1 MTKKQFKILITIL
14 TIVAFM
20 IPALLVIA
28 DDDDDVGI
36 IITVAGT
43 GEVPTSDDV
52 GDGGPATEAQLS
64 LPHGVVLDESGNL
77 YIAEIVLPPPM
88 LCPLPCITFDVSHRV
103 RKVDADGI
111 ITTVVGTGEPPPP
124 PGPDVDI
131 GDGGPAT
138 EAQLNRPA
146 DLVFDKSGN
155 LYIAEHNGYRVRKV
169 DTHGIITTVV
179 GTGVAGSSGD
189 GGPATE
195 AQLNE
200 PHGLALD
207 ESGNLYIAEKEGHR
221 VRKVDAHGIITTVAG
236 TGVAGS
242 SGDGGPATEAQ
253 LWNAQDMVFD
263 ESGNLYITEFFG
275 HRVRKVDADGII
287 TTVVG
292 TGVAGS
298 SGDGGPATEAQLDS
312 PAGMVF
318 DESGNLYISEFSG
331 HRIRKVDA
339 HGIITT
345 VAGTGVDGFSGD
357 GGPATSAQF
366 NSPDLMTLDE
376 DNLYITDFFNH
387 RIRLVSIDDD
397 DDCEGKGRKWNC

>member
-1 MTKKQFKILITIL
+1 
-14 TIVAFM
+14 
-20 IPALLVIA
+20 LVIA

-138 EAQLNRPA
+138 EAQLNSPA
-146 DLVFDKSGN
+146 G
-155 LYIAEHNGYRVRKV
+155 
-169 DTHGIITTVV
+169 
-179 GTGVAGSSGD
+179 
-189 GGPATE
+189 
-195 AQLNE
+195 
-200 PHGLALD
+200 
-207 ESGNLYIAEKEGHR
+207 
-221 VRKVDAHGIITTVAG
+221 
-236 TGVAGS
+236 
-242 SGDGGPATEAQ
+242 
-253 LWNAQDMVFD
+253 MVSD

-275 HRVRKVDADGII
+275 HR
-287 TTVVG
+287 
-292 TGVAGS
+292 
-298 SGDGGPATEAQLDS
+298 
-312 PAGMVF
+312 F
-318 DESGNLYISEFSG
+318 
-331 HRIRKVDA
+331 RKVDA

>member
-1 MTKKQFKILITIL
+1 
-14 TIVAFM
+14 
-20 IPALLVIA
+20 
-28 DDDDDVGI
+28 
-36 IITVAGT
+36 
-43 GEVPTSDDV
+43 
-52 GDGGPATEAQLS
+52 
-64 LPHGVVLDESGNL
+64 
-77 YIAEIVLPPPM
+77 
-88 LCPLPCITFDVSHRV
+88 
-103 RKVDADGI
+103 
-111 ITTVVGTGEPPPP
+111 
-124 PGPDVDI
+124 
-131 GDGGPAT
+131 
-138 EAQLNRPA
+138 
-146 DLVFDKSGN
+146 
-155 LYIAEHNGYRVRKV
+155 
-169 DTHGIITTVV
+169 
-179 GTGVAGSSGD
+179 
-189 GGPATE
+189 
-195 AQLNE
+195 
-200 PHGLALD
+200 
-207 ESGNLYIAEKEGHR
+207 
-221 VRKVDAHGIITTVAG
+221 
-236 TGVAGS
+236 
-242 SGDGGPATEAQ
+242 
-253 LWNAQDMVFD
+253 VFD

-298 SGDGGPATEAQLDS
+298 SGDGGPATEAQLNS

-318 DESGNLYISEFSG
+318 DESGNLYISEFLG